1 MIAEIRSYISGWRFP
16 YSRLRVFWS
25 SLLDQSS
32 TQEHHYFDYSIVLFS
47 SRNYNKVIITFQRWS
62 APWIPIVLSLKP
74 QLTFTQTISVA
85 MTQNASCRAVS
96 TKNCRLWILSSA
108 RQSPRREK
116 NKGEFLD
123 LSLRHHQ
130 FCLAERER
138 GSHNAITDLDVLDR
152 VFKLF
157 FVAFWLAGMTKLKG
171 VFCIG
176 QTLLCFWETAKV
188 VLTT

>member
-1 MIAEIRSYISGWRFP
+1 MTFSLS
-16 YSRLRVFWS
+16 STSCLLKLS
-25 SLLDQSS
+25 SLLDQRT

-47 SRNYNKVIITFQRWS
+47 SRNNKVVITFQRWS
-62 APWIPIVLSLKP
+62 APWIPIVLCLKP
-74 QLTFTQTISVA
+74 QLTFTQTIFVA

-96 TKNCRLWILSSA
+96 TKNCRIWILSSA

-116 NKGEFLD
+116 NKSEFLD
-123 LSLRHHQ
+123 LSLRTIN
-130 FCLAERER
+130 FVWLRERE
-138 GSHNAITDLDVLDR
+138 SHNAITDLDVLDR
-152 VFKLF
+152 VFQLF